1 MSLKI
6 FLGGDNQASLFT
18 VPDGLKWAAKSL
30 AASVL
35 DLDEYKT
42 GVEARAERAAAIL
55 GV

>member
-1 MSLKI
+1 
-6 FLGGDNQASLFT
+6 
-18 VPDGLKWAAKSL
+18 L
-30 AASVL
+30 ACISEGVYARYLNGQQGEQDEEL